1 MNTFLVWMRPSPF
14 PNFEKLWGRIPS
26 NLEKGD
32 ILKNNY
38 NVSKFGGKKYL
49 IIRTINSF
57 GGKNIVLAIGY
68 IIFGGISLILGI
80 IFFISFKAKEKK
92 EK

>member
-1 MNTFLVWMRPSPF
+1 M
-14 PNFEKLWGRIPS
+14 GRIPY
-26 NLEKGD
+26 NLEIGD
-32 ILKNNY
+32 NLSVDIKNNY

-57 GGKNIVLAIGY
+57 GGKNIVLAIEY
-68 IIFGGISLILGI
+68 IVFGGISLILGI